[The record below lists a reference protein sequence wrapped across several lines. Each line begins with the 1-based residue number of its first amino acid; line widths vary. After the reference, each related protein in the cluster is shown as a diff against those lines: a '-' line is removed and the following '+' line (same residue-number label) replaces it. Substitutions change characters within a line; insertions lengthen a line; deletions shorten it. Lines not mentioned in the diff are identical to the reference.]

1 MEDIHA
7 IVKKQNRRA
16 IIFGCIITLIALCGL
31 AFGIYALAMISRGEL
46 VETYCQQEMSDW
58 WEENYSASY
67 ELHYITY
74 SVMQTEDGQN
84 GETIGTCVAT
94 AFQSIKN
101 DPYIT
106 SRQFL
111 ITINYYE
118 DNPISPER
126 IMVDSIIE
134 IDIRNLGN

>member
-16 IIFGCIITLIALCGL
+16 IIFGCIITILIALCGL
-31 AFGIYALAMISRGEL
+31 AFICVLAMVFRGEL

-67 ELHYITY
+67 EVHYITY
-74 SVMQTEDGQN
+74 SVMQTEDGEN

-111 ITINYYE
+111 ITIRYYE

-126 IMVDSIIE
+126 IMADSIIE
-134 IDIRNLGN
+134 INIRNLGN